1 MIKKIMEETVEVL
14 SEKDP
19 DILNLYLENDL
30 K

>member
-30 K
+30 T